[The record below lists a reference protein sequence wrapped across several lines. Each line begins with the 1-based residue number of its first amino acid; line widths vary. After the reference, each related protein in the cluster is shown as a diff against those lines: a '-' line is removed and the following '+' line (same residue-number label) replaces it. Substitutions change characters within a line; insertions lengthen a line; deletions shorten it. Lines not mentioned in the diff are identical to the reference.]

1 MHKAGRPALDSL
13 RGQNRMFGTSEAASD
28 EMHLSVAQGSP
39 AVEIDGFLLTRLF
52 RQTDSLALS
61 FLFLSRLPTATA
73 SQESW
78 WGWGARGS
86 RDSDAPVAQ
95 QTRGCL
101 QLGAPVSLL
110 KWCSCCLLLF
120 GKSCSACCLPSWR
133 NAGYSRDFLR
143 GGGVKQ
149 CADADKQSGR
159 CFHL

>member
-1 MHKAGRPALDSL
+1 
-13 RGQNRMFGTSEAASD
+13 MFGTSEAASD

-78 WGWGARGS
+78 WGCGGNVALRAGGARGS

-110 KWCSCCLLLF
+110 KWCSCCLFLF
-120 GKSCSACCLPSWR
+120 GKSCSPCCFP
-133 NAGYSRDFLR
+133 AGGMLVTPEIS
-143 GGGVKQ
+143 
-149 CADADKQSGR
+149 
-159 CFHL
+159 